1 MTERSVFIRGCL
13 YLQNKKHILIVGA
26 GYAGLHAARKLSS
39 SLGKDTSIT
48 LIDKNDVHVR
58 LSELYEV
65 AGNRVEPRL
74 VATPIKK
81 YVKRASF
88 LKGEVKKI
96 DFIQRKVSTDADI
109 LKYDYLILAVGSEPE
124 FFRVPG
130 TREHSF
136 PLWTL
141 EDAKRIKDHIGSMFV
156 SAQEEQD
163 AGRELLNF
171 VVCCGGLTGVEV
183 AGEMAEWFVAL
194 SRKYNVSKDQ
204 VNLILVEA
212 LADLL
217 PTLRPSLVDKS
228 KRILKSKG
236 VQIMVNSP
244 IARVGPNYVELKSG
258 EKIMTRTSIW
268 AAGICANR
276 IVDGLGLKTFG
287 RNRIGVNKYLQV
299 TDHPEVYAIGDCAY
313 FITDDGTPLPQF
325 VEAALQTADCAA
337 HNILAELK
345 GKSKKEYKPKIHG
358 TVVSIGSKYAV
369 VDMVNL
375 PLIGGLAFSGFLA
388 MLLKHLF
395 NIYYIV
401 RDLGDVGLAFEYIYG
416 RVLSNRR

>member
-1 MTERSVFIRGCL
+1 M
-13 YLQNKKHILIVGA
+13 QNKKHIIIVGA

-39 SLGKDTSIT
+39 SLSKDTSIT
-48 LIDKNDVHVR
+48 LIDKNEVHVR
-58 LSELYEV
+58 LSEIYEV
-65 AGNRVEPRL
+65 AVNRVEPRL

-81 YVKRASF
+81 YVKRTSF

-96 DFIQRKVSTDADI
+96 DFIQRKVSTDTDI
-109 LKYDYLILAVGSEPE
+109 LNYDYLILAVGSEPE
-124 FFRVPG
+124 FFKIPG

-136 PLWTL
+136 PLWNL
-141 EDAKRIKDHIGSMFV
+141 EDAKRIKDHIEGMFV

-163 AGRELLNF
+163 AGKIRELLNF
-171 VVCCGGLTGVEV
+171 VVCCGGLTGIEV

-194 SRKYNVSKDQ
+194 SRKYNISKDQ

-212 LADLL
+212 LADIL
-217 PTLRPSLVDKS
+217 PTFRPSLVDKS
-228 KRILKSKG
+228 KRILRLKG

-244 IARVGPNYVELKSG
+244 ITRVSPNYVELKSG
-258 EKIMTRTSIW
+258 EKLMTRTSIW

-276 IVDGLGLKTFG
+276 IIDSLGLKTFG

-313 FITDDGTPLPQF
+313 FTTDDGTPLPQF
-325 VEAALQTADCAA
+325 VEAALQTADCAV
-337 HNILAELK
+337 HNIIAEIK
-345 GKSKKEYKPKIHG
+345 GKSKKEYRPKIHG

-369 VDMVNL
+369 ADIVGL
-375 PLIGGLAFSGFLA
+375 PFIGGLTFSGFLA

-395 NIYYIV
+395 NIYYVI
-401 RDLGDVGLAFEYIYG
+401 RDLGDVGLAFEYIYS